1 MEVIGVRV
9 SVAAP
14 TAVPEIS
21 EVHRIIGS
29 GSPKPRENRE
39 VFSLAA
45 ACRMSTPVFSR
56 DELPIGFEFDGPLIL
71 EEFGATTVVGPNESI
86 AVGELG
92 EIIVTLKGES

>member
-1 MEVIGVRV
+1 
-9 SVAAP
+9 
-14 TAVPEIS
+14 
-21 EVHRIIGS
+21 
-29 GSPKPRENRE
+29 
-39 VFSLAA
+39 
-45 ACRMSTPVFSR
+45 MSTPVFSR